1 MPASDLVVADTS
13 PLPNLALIDRLYLL
27 TEQFK
32 RLTTTQIVWEDIAV
46 GEDGLAELQELR
58 DQEFLG
64 VVPFQKNELYVEL
77 RRDLD
82 EGEASVIAF
91 AIQNDAD
98 LVLLDERE
106 GRKAARRHDLEIT
119 GVHGVLL
126 RVAASGDVDIEY
138 ELERL
143 REEGFWIHDDLY
155 DELVRRATK

>member
-13 PLPNLALIDRLYLL
+13 PLLNLALIDRLSLL
-27 TEQFK
+27 TEQFG
-32 RLTTTQIVWEDIAV
+32 RLTTTQIVWEEIAA
-46 GEDGLAELQELR
+46 GEDGLSELRELR
-58 DQEFLG
+58 DQEFLD

-82 EGEASVIAF
+82 EGEASVIAY

-106 GRKAARRHDLEIT
+106 GRKAARRHDLEVT
-119 GVHGVLL
+119 GVLGVLL
-126 RVAASGDVDIEY
+126 RAAASGDIDIEY

-143 REEGFWIHDDLY
+143 RGEGFWIHDDLY
-155 DELVRRATK
+155 DEVVRRGTE